1 VSLAIDVKKV
11 AAVLLVDGWHDV
23 TKDSFTIDAYE
34 YLWRRSTDPDV
45 DPFVSSG
52 GDGFE
57 FKDAKTRSFLMGPL
71 TAIHA
76 VRMHD

>member
-1 VSLAIDVKKV
+1 VSLAINVKKV

-23 TKDSFTIDAYE
+23 SRDSFTIDAYE

-45 DPFVSSG
+45 DPVVSSG

-57 FKDAKTRSFLMGPL
+57 FMDSKTRSVLMGPL
-71 TAIHA
+71 TSIQA

>member
-23 TKDSFTIDAYE
+23 VNDSFTIDAYE
-34 YLWRRSTDPDV
+34 YLWRRSTDPEV
-45 DPFVSSG
+45 DPYVSSG
-52 GDGFE
+52 GDGFL
-57 FKDAKTRSFLMGPL
+57 FKDKKSGGVLMGPL
-71 TAIHA
+71 VAIHA